1 MKTIGVDERCVLILT
16 ELGSMYDLL
25 VKTLPV
31 FDFIRETVEE
41 ECPEVSLSPEFNIE
55 EIHLLIDKL
64 LLNGA
69 LCILHAELK
78 EIRYLGLICWSI
90 ATKLP

>member
-41 ECPEVSLSPEFNIE
+41 E
-55 EIHLLIDKL
+55 
-64 LLNGA
+64 
-69 LCILHAELK
+69 
-78 EIRYLGLICWSI
+78 
-90 ATKLP
+90 